1 MEMMCQIPYW
11 EQTEGTPVS
20 REGISGLT
28 ASVLTNYHGAL
39 EQGGGRYGKTSL
51 DF

>member
-1 MEMMCQIPYW
+1 M
-11 EQTEGTPVS
+11 S
-20 REGISGLT
+20 REGISGPT

-39 EQGGGRYGKTSL
+39 EQAGGRYGKKSL